1 MLLSKKKFKPKRKF
15 RLSAPFAGALGSG
28 AAQAVSGSLPSV
40 GQESAP
46 NIRTWR
52 RAR

>member
-28 AAQAVSGSLPSV
+28 VVCQDSIQQL
-40 GQESAP
+40 
-46 NIRTWR
+46 
-52 RAR
+52 